1 MMHTVLSAEAQQLVA
16 WTAAGPRSLVLML
29 GEKERRD
36 RFAYALQRAL
46 LKRNMSVRAVAA
58 ALNVDPRTV
67 GKWRDGKS
75 LPDIF
80 QTLALAETLKVSEN
94 LFRDPPAI
102 PPPPPEPYYPIDEY
116 LLEAAQSGAAE
127 GHRRASTSPQSPT
140 RGTRPR
146 MPARHARVVGGSS
159 EPSSDR

>member
-1 MMHTVLSAEAQQLVA
+1 MVHTVHSVDAQQLVA
-16 WTAAGPRSLVLML
+16 WAYAQPRSLVLML

-36 RFAYALQRAL
+36 RFAYALRRAL
-46 LKRNMSVRAVAA
+46 LRRDMSVRALAGR
-58 ALNVDPRTV
+58 LKVDPRTV

-80 QTLALAETLKVSEN
+80 QTLALAEVLEVSEN

-116 LLEAAQSGAAE
+116 LLEAGPSGAAE
-127 GHRRASTSPQSPT
+127 GHRRASKRQPAPAPD
-140 RGTRPR
+140 TRPGTPER
-146 MPARHARVVGGSS
+146 PARAAGG
-159 EPSSDR
+159 RCG